1 MPKHATEVALMP
13 VRRTAALVALAL
25 VLGAACGSNAA
36 QLPSKTIE
44 LRTLNASGVSG
55 QAVLSDLGNGRTRV
69 DVRVNPAGHPDMPS
83 HIHPGTCANL
93 VPQPRYPLES
103 VKNGSAATEIPVG
116 LAELLQQQAVV
127 MTHKSN
133 DEMGVYTSCGEIR

>member
-1 MPKHATEVALMP
+1 MRTLRAMAFTLLVAMAALGCQGT
-13 VRRTAALVALAL
+13 TAAM
-25 VLGAACGSNAA
+25 
-36 QLPSKTIE
+36 PSRTIE
-44 LRTLNASGVSG
+44 LKTLNNSGVSG
-55 QAVLSDLGNGRTRV
+55 QAILTDLGNGRTRV
-69 DVRVNPAGHPDMPS
+69 DVRVDPAGHPDMPS

-103 VKNGSAATEIPVG
+103 VKQGSATTEIPVS

-133 DEMGVYTSCGEIR
+133 NEMAVYTSCGEIR